1 MRVLPLLLGISF
13 FSAPLGYSST
23 QINPILSSPQSFQ
36 TQTYRWRQKAIIS
49 SKKLACLEISPVK
62 IDPSQ
67 NQEIKD
73 ALEEVSFAQRFGN
86 PLIEMGA
93 WLSVGNA
100 YDKLNQFDQAIE
112 AFQKSLAVAKKV
124 NNLEFQGQALF
135 NLGFVQQRQCQYDKA
150 IAFYQQAAALHQANK
165 DAFLSAYTLSQLGL
179 AQLENHQAAQAA
191 KSLEKS
197 IENFESIRL
206 GLPDQFKISIF
217 KLQSLSY
224 RLLQE
229 ALVID
234 HQPNKAL
241 EIAERGR
248 ARAFVELLGKRIKGV
263 PKLDAPKLDQIQK
276 IAKDHKATLVEYSF
290 IRNSTSEDKNEN
302 QQPTLLIWVIKPT
315 GEVTLRQTTL
325 NSLTQPLEKV
335 VTDARNAIFRAK
347 DSNIELQ
354 RLHQLLIQPIADLL
368 PTDPNTHVVF
378 IPQASLFL
386 VPFAALQDAEGHY
399 LIEKHT
405 ILSAPAIQVL
415 DLTRQ
420 QRQRLKGQG
429 SLVVGFPRTGMIVGN
444 PARIQPPLAEAEK
457 EAIAIAA
464 LLKTQPITG
473 EQATKAT
480 ILAKMPDA
488 QIIHLATHAIYIEEG
503 NLGLQSSLAFASTP
517 QNNGS
522 ITAGEILDLKLNAN
536 LAVLSAC
543 NTGRGEITGDGV
555 IGLSRSFVG
564 AGVPSLVVS
573 LWSINDESTTV
584 LMTQFYQNLLQN
596 PDKAQALRQ
605 AMLSTAKQYPLP
617 KHWAAFSLIGEA
629 E

>member
-1 MRVLPLLLGISF
+1 MIILPFLLLTHSMP
-13 FSAPLGYSST
+13 SL
-23 QINPILSSPQSFQ
+23 PQSHVWEH
-36 TQTYRWRQKAIIS
+36 RIAIAS
-49 SKKLACLEISPVK
+49 PSAACQATASTKLQ
-62 IDPSQ
+62 PSQ
-67 NQEIKD
+67 NQDLKD
-73 ALEEVSFAQRFGN
+73 ALEQVEFAERFGN
-86 PLIEMGA
+86 PLLVTSA

-100 YDKLNQFDQAIE
+100 YEKLNQFDQAIN
-112 AFQKSLAVAKKV
+112 AFEKSLNAAKRV

-135 NLGFVQQRQCQYDKA
+135 FSGLVYQRQCNYDKA
-150 IAFYQQAAALHQANK
+150 ITFYQQAVTLHQANK
-165 DAFLSAYTLSQLGL
+165 DAFSSAYAFSQLGL
-179 AQLENHQAAQAA
+179 AQLENHQAVQAA

-206 GLPDQFKISIF
+206 GLTDQFKISIF

-229 ALVID
+229 ALVLD
-234 HQPNKAL
+234 KQPDKAL

-248 ARAFVELLGKRIKGV
+248 ARAFVELLGERIKGV
-263 PKLDAPKLDQIQK
+263 PKLDAPQLSQIQK
-276 IAKDHKATLVEYSF
+276 IAKDHQATLVEYSF
-290 IRNSTSEDKNEN
+290 ISNSTSKTKNDN

-315 GEVTLRQTTL
+315 GEVILRQTTL
-325 NSLTQPLEKV
+325 SKLSQRLEQVVEDARQTIFDEKV
-335 VTDARNAIFRAK
+335 N
-347 DSNIELQ
+347 NIGLQ
-354 RLHQLLIQPIADLL
+354 HLHQLLIQPIADLL
-368 PTDPNTHVVF
+368 PIDPNAHVVF
-378 IPQASLFL
+378 IPQSSLFM
-386 VPFAALQDAEGHY
+386 VPFAALQDTQGRY

-405 ILSAPAIQVL
+405 ILYAPAIQVL

-429 SLVVGFPRTGMIVGN
+429 SLVVGFPRTGLIVGN
-444 PARIQPPLAEAEK
+444 PARIVPPLAEAEK
-457 EAIAIAA
+457 EAVAISA

-473 EQATKAT
+473 EQATKAA

-488 QIIHLATHAIYIEEG
+488 QIIHLATHAIYKEEG

-517 QNNGS
+517 QNSGS

-555 IGLSRSFVG
+555 IGLSRSFVA

-573 LWSINDESTTV
+573 LWSIEDSSTTV

>member
-1 MRVLPLLLGISF
+1 
-13 FSAPLGYSST
+13 
-23 QINPILSSPQSFQ
+23 
-36 TQTYRWRQKAIIS
+36 
-49 SKKLACLEISPVK
+49 
-62 IDPSQ
+62 
-67 NQEIKD
+67 
-73 ALEEVSFAQRFGN
+73 
-86 PLIEMGA
+86 
-93 WLSVGNA
+93 
-100 YDKLNQFDQAIE
+100 
-112 AFQKSLAVAKKV
+112 
-124 NNLEFQGQALF
+124 
-135 NLGFVQQRQCQYDKA
+135 
-150 IAFYQQAAALHQANK
+150 
-165 DAFLSAYTLSQLGL
+165 
-179 AQLENHQAAQAA
+179 
-191 KSLEKS
+191 
-197 IENFESIRL
+197 
-206 GLPDQFKISIF
+206 
-217 KLQSLSY
+217 
-224 RLLQE
+224 
-229 ALVID
+229 
-234 HQPNKAL
+234 
-241 EIAERGR
+241 
-248 ARAFVELLGKRIKGV
+248 
-263 PKLDAPKLDQIQK
+263 
-276 IAKDHKATLVEYSF
+276 
-290 IRNSTSEDKNEN
+290 
-302 QQPTLLIWVIKPT
+302 
-315 GEVTLRQTTL
+315 
-325 NSLTQPLEKV
+325 
-335 VTDARNAIFRAK
+335 
-347 DSNIELQ
+347 
-354 RLHQLLIQPIADLL
+354 
-368 PTDPNTHVVF
+368 
-378 IPQASLFL
+378 
-386 VPFAALQDAEGHY
+386 
-399 LIEKHT
+399 
-405 ILSAPAIQVL
+405 
-415 DLTRQ
+415 
-420 QRQRLKGQG
+420 
-429 SLVVGFPRTGMIVGN
+429 VVGFPRTGMIVGN

>member
-1 MRVLPLLLGISF
+1 MIILPLLLWMPISF
-13 FSAPLGYSST
+13 
-23 QINPILSSPQSFQ
+23 SSPVLFE
-36 TQTYRWRQKAIIS
+36 
-49 SKKLACLEISPVK
+49 SKSPKNRLYHGLPTRLIAAKPSNCLENSPVK
-62 IDPSQ
+62 LQPFHSSDL
-67 NQEIKD
+67 KD
-73 ALEEVSFAQRFGN
+73 ALEQVDFAQRFGN
-86 PLIEMGA
+86 PLLETGA
-93 WLSVGNA
+93 WLSVGNV
-100 YDKLNQFDQAIE
+100 YEKSKNFDQAID
-112 AFQKSLAVAKKV
+112 AFQKSLIAAKQV
-124 NNLEFQGQALF
+124 NNIEFQGQALF
-135 NLGFVQQRQCQYDKA
+135 NLGFVYQRQCQYDKA

-217 KLQSLSY
+217 KLQSFSY

-248 ARAFVELLGKRIKGV
+248 ARAFVELLGKRIKDV

-290 IRNSTSEDKNEN
+290 ISNAASADKNEN

-335 VTDARNAIFRAK
+335 VTDARLSIFRAK
-347 DSNIELQ
+347 DSNLELQ

-368 PTDPNTHVVF
+368 PTDPNAHVVF

-429 SLVVGFPRTGMIVGN
+429 SLVVGFPRTGLIVGN
-444 PARIQPPLAEAEK
+444 PARIQPPLAEAQK
-457 EAIAIAA
+457 EATAIAA
-464 LLKTQPITG
+464 LLKTQPIIG

-480 ILAKMPDA
+480 ILAKMPDV

-503 NLGLQSSLAFASTP
+503 NLGLQSSLSFASTP

-522 ITAGEILDLKLNAN
+522 ITAEEILDLKLNAN

-573 LWSINDESTTV
+573 LWSIDDTSTTV

>member
-1 MRVLPLLLGISF
+1 MIVLPLLLWIPIFSISLGHSPAQID
-13 FSAPLGYSST
+13 SAFA
-23 QINPILSSPQSFQ
+23 LSSPTSS
-36 TQTYRWRQKAIIS
+36 RLIA
-49 SKKLACLEISPVK
+49 SKKKACLETSPVK
-62 IDPSQ
+62 IDPAQ

-73 ALEEVSFAQRFGN
+73 ALAQVSFAQDLGN
-86 PLIEMGA
+86 PLLETGA
-93 WLSVGNA
+93 WLSAGNI
-100 YDKLNQFDQAIE
+100 YDKLNRFDLASD
-112 AFQKSLAVAKKV
+112 AFARSLGAAQKI

-135 NLGFVQQRQCQYDKA
+135 NLGLVYQRQCQYDKA

-165 DAFLSAYTLSQLGL
+165 DAFLSAYTFSQMGL

-229 ALVID
+229 ALILD
-234 HQPNKAL
+234 RQPNKAL

-263 PKLDAPKLDQIQK
+263 PKIDAPQLSQIQK
-276 IAKDHKATLVEYSF
+276 IAKDHRATLVEYSF
-290 IRNSTSEDKNEN
+290 ISNSTAEDKTDT

-315 GEVTLRQTTL
+315 GEVILRQTTL
-325 NSLTQPLEKV
+325 NTLAQPLERV
-335 VTDARNAIFRAK
+335 VIDARNAIFRARG
-347 DSNIELQ
+347 SNAELQ

-368 PTDPNTHVVF
+368 PTDPNAHVVF

-386 VPFAALQDAEGHY
+386 VPFAALQDTNGHY

-429 SLVVGFPRTGMIVGN
+429 SLVVGFPRTGLIVGN
-444 PARIQPPLAEAEK
+444 PARVQPPLAEAQK
-457 EAIAIAA
+457 EATAIAA

-480 ILAKMPDA
+480 ILAKMPNA
-488 QIIHLATHAIYIEEG
+488 KIIHLATHAIYIEEG
-503 NLGLQSSLAFASTP
+503 NLGLQSSLAFASTS
-517 QNNGS
+517 QNSGS

>member
-1 MRVLPLLLGISF
+1 MIVLPLLLWIPI
-13 FSAPLGYSST
+13 FSIPLGHSPA
-23 QINPILSSPQSFQ
+23 QIDSAFALSSPTSS
-36 TQTYRWRQKAIIS
+36 RLIA
-49 SKKLACLEISPVK
+49 SKKTACLKISPVK
-62 IDPSQ
+62 IDPAQ

-73 ALEEVSFAQRFGN
+73 ALAQVGFAQDLGN
-86 PLIEMGA
+86 PLLETGA
-93 WLSVGNA
+93 WLSAGNIF
-100 YDKLNQFDQAIE
+100 DKLNRFDLASN
-112 AFQKSLAVAKKV
+112 AFARSLGAAQKI

-135 NLGFVQQRQCQYDKA
+135 NLGLVHQRQCQYDKA
-150 IAFYQQAAALHQANK
+150 IAFYQQAVSLHQANK
-165 DAFLSAYTLSQLGL
+165 DAFLSAYTFSQLGL

-234 HQPNKAL
+234 RQPNKAL

-263 PKLDAPKLDQIQK
+263 PKLDAPKLDQIKQ
-276 IAKDHKATLVEYSF
+276 IAKDRKATLVEYSL
-290 IRNSTSEDKNEN
+290 IGNASPEN
-302 QQPTLLIWVIKPT
+302 KVEGQQSTLLIWVVKPT
-315 GEVTLRQTTL
+315 GEVILRQTNL
-325 NSLTQPLEKV
+325 SALSKPLETV
-335 VTDARNAIFRAK
+335 VINTRNSIFREKTSPESQQLPPNPA
-347 DSNIELQ
+347 LQ
-354 RLHQLLIQPIADLL
+354 SLHKLLIQPIADLL
-368 PTDPNTHVVF
+368 PTDPNAHVVF

-386 VPFAALQDAEGHY
+386 VPFAALQDDSGRY

-420 QRQRLKGQG
+420 QRQRLKGSG
-429 SLVVGFPRTGMIVGN
+429 SLVVGFPRTGLIVGN
-444 PARIQPPLAEAEK
+444 PARIQPPLEEAEK
-457 EAIAIAA
+457 EAAAIAA

-480 ILAKMPDA
+480 ILAKIPKA
-488 QIIHLATHAIYIEEG
+488 QIIHLATHANYVEEG
-503 NLGLQSSLAFASTP
+503 NLGLQSFLTFASTP
-517 QNNGS
+517 QDKGM
-522 ITAGEILDLKLNAN
+522 ITAGEILNLKLNAN

-555 IGLSRSFVG
+555 IGLSRSFVA

-573 LWSINDESTTV
+573 LWSIEDPSTTV

-617 KHWAAFSLIGEA
+617 KNWAAFSLIGEA

>member
-1 MRVLPLLLGISF
+1 MIVLPLLLWIPIFIISLGHSPAQID
-13 FSAPLGYSST
+13 SAFA
-23 QINPILSSPQSFQ
+23 LSSPTSS
-36 TQTYRWRQKAIIS
+36 RLIA
-49 SKKLACLEISPVK
+49 SKKKACLETSPVK
-62 IDPSQ
+62 IDPAQ

-73 ALEEVSFAQRFGN
+73 ALAQVGFAQDLGN
-86 PLIEMGA
+86 PLLETGA
-93 WLSVGNA
+93 WLSAGNI
-100 YDKLNQFDQAIE
+100 YDKLNRFDLASD
-112 AFQKSLAVAKKV
+112 AFARSLGAAQKI

-135 NLGFVQQRQCQYDKA
+135 NLGLVHQRQCQYDKA
-150 IAFYQQAAALHQANK
+150 IAFYQQAVTLHQANK
-165 DAFLSAYTLSQLGL
+165 DAFLSAYTFSQLGL

-197 IENFESIRL
+197 VENFESIRV

-229 ALVID
+229 ALVLD
-234 HQPNKAL
+234 NQPNKAL

-248 ARAFVELLGKRIKGV
+248 ARAFVELLGKRINGV
-263 PKLDAPKLDQIQK
+263 PKLDVPQLGQIQK
-276 IAKDHKATLVEYSF
+276 IARDRQATLVEYSF
-290 IRNSTSEDKNEN
+290 ISTSTSEEKNDN

-315 GEVTLRQTTL
+315 GEVILRQTTL
-325 NSLTQPLEKV
+325 NTLPQPLEKV
-335 VTDARNAIFRAK
+335 VTDARNAIFRDK
-347 DSNIELQ
+347 GPNNVELQ

-368 PTDPNTHVVF
+368 PTDPNAHVVF

-386 VPFAALQDAEGHY
+386 VPFAALQDTKGHY

-405 ILSAPAIQVL
+405 ILSSPAIQVL

-429 SLVVGFPRTGMIVGN
+429 SLVVGFPRKGLIVGN

-457 EAIAIAA
+457 EAVAIAT

-480 ILAKMPDA
+480 ILANMPDA
-488 QIIHLATHAIYIEEG
+488 QVIHLATHANYIEEG
-503 NLGLQSSLAFASTP
+503 NSGLQSFLVFASTS
-517 QNNGS
+517 QDKGT

-555 IGLSRSFVG
+555 IGLSRAFVA

-573 LWSINDESTTV
+573 LWSIEDKSTTV

-605 AMLSTAKQYPLP
+605 AMLSTMKQYPSP
-617 KHWAAFSLIGEA
+617 KRWAAFSLIGEV

>member
-1 MRVLPLLLGISF
+1 MIVLPLLLGM
-13 FSAPLGYSST
+13 PLFGLS
-23 QINPILSSPQSFQ
+23 LGHSSPQIDYALSSSPTSQ
-36 TQTYRWRQKAIIS
+36 LPSSYWKQNILIA
-49 SKKLACLEISPVK
+49 SKKTACLAIAPVK
-62 IDPSQ
+62 IAPAQ
-67 NQEIKD
+67 NQEIKE
-73 ALEEVSFAQRFGN
+73 ALAQVDFAQDLGN
-86 PLIEMGA
+86 PLLETGA
-93 WLSVGNA
+93 WLSVGNI
-100 YDKLNQFDQAIE
+100 YDKLNRFDLASD
-112 AFQKSLAVAKKV
+112 AFQKSLGAAQEV

-135 NLGFVQQRQCQYDKA
+135 NLGLVQQRQCQYDKA
-150 IAFYQQAAALHQANK
+150 IAFYQQAVSLQQANK
-165 DAFLSAYTLSQLGL
+165 DPFLSAYTFSQMGL
-179 AQLENHQAAQAA
+179 AQLEHHQAAQAA

-206 GLPDQFKISIF
+206 GLPDRFKISIF

-229 ALVID
+229 ALVLD
-234 HQPNKAL
+234 NQPNKAL

-248 ARAFVELLGKRIKGV
+248 ARAFVELLGQRIKGV
-263 PKLDAPKLDQIQK
+263 PKLDAPKLDRIKQ
-276 IAKDHKATLVEYSF
+276 IAKDRQATLVEYSLVG
-290 IRNSTSEDKNEN
+290 NTSPETKTEG
-302 QQPTLLIWVIKPT
+302 QQPTLLIWVVKPT
-315 GEVTLRQTTL
+315 GEVALRQAKL
-325 NSLTQPLEKV
+325 SALSQPLETV
-335 VTDARNAIFRAK
+335 VINARNSIFRAK
-347 DSNIELQ
+347 PSPDLGN
-354 RLHQLLIQPIADLL
+354 LHKLLIQPIADLL
-368 PTDPNTHVVF
+368 PTDPNAHVVF
-378 IPQASLFL
+378 IPQSSLFL
-386 VPFAALQDAEGHY
+386 VPFAALQDTAGRY

-420 QRQRLKGQG
+420 QRQRLQGQG
-429 SLVVGFPRTGMIVGN
+429 SLVVGFPRTGLIVGN

-457 EAIAIAA
+457 EATAIAA

-480 ILAKMPDA
+480 ILAKMPEA
-488 QIIHLATHAIYIEEG
+488 QIIHLATHANYIEED
-503 NLGLQSSLAFASTP
+503 NLGLQSFLVFASTS
-517 QNNGS
+517 QDKGT

-555 IGLSRSFVG
+555 IGLSRSFVA

-573 LWSINDESTTV
+573 LWSIEDASTTV

-605 AMLSTAKQYPLP
+605 AMLATARQYPSP
-617 KHWAAFSLIGEA
+617 KNWAAFTLIGEA